1 MTRTTSAGQLA
12 LWFEIPTEPE
22 PATGSLDFA
31 TELRHTI
38 SDAIARS
45 GKTRHEIAAE
55 MSRLTGADI
64 TKSMLDAWT
73 AESRAP
79 WRFPFEYSAAFEVA
93 TGSYCLVDLLT
104 RKRGCKAYY
113 GREALEM
120 ELGKIG
126 KKKLELRDQ
135 ELKLTRLL
143 KGEGSC

>member
-1 MTRTTSAGQLA
+1 MTSATPAGQLA
-12 LWFEIPTEPE
+12 LWFEIPTAPE

-38 SDAIARS
+38 SEAIARS
-45 GKTRHEIAAE
+45 GKTRHDIAAE
-55 MSRLTGADI
+55 MSRLTGAEI

-93 TGSYCLVDLLT
+93 TGCYCLVDLLT

-120 ELGKIG
+120 ELGRIG
-126 KKKLELRDQ
+126 KQELELKDKRAQ
-135 ELKLTRLL
+135 LTRML
-143 KGEGSC
+143 KGDGSC